1 MKYKFLLSHTPTGG
15 TAVSLGKCHPL
26 YGDQTNI
33 EIQRASGEWYYTR
46 KLDGK
51 LTFVRDDY
59 TEIMSRPFDG
69 TFTLT
74 IQSSINDGSSWNN
87 YFSASFSRANLEID
101 EDNRTATLNGLTEG
115 IANLIENGKRDE
127 YDLMK
132 LIPQTELKTVKGQIQ
147 PALAMVDYRA
157 ESIPASD
164 MYSGGPLTANG
175 YASRYTSN
183 YSPSVLIPDTTAA
196 WKLVRIPAEAK
207 VDTTTHPQANGTY
220 AGFLDYGTAPEG
232 QTDFSYYLYGTL
244 SASNGY
250 RLILS
255 YDDGDV
261 GQGPVA
267 YRRHISILDNN
278 LNPVLE
284 ETIDD
289 AFDLHDN
296 ISPASLIFSSATFY
310 IHYIRATLLTYSDT
324 DREKNIL
331 DTGPYYL
338 GMSAFEGSGLSIYT
352 STRTVEEENGHR
364 LVPGSD
370 ENGGI
375 PRYFAPPDDTHNYIP
390 LAEDNWNYASFWY
403 LITPS
408 VQNGLLDPS
417 LIGTFTWGRCWT
429 IGCCIKY
436 LLNRI
441 TKGQVLFDE
450 DTFYSR
456 FLYDTVNPVQGHE
469 PFDYLVTHK
478 SNVMRGTAES
488 AARCPAT
495 LDWFLELL
503 RNAFNCYYW
512 FEKTNAGRYYFHV
525 EHVEYFRR
533 GGQYSGSLPHQ
544 LDLTAIKPYRN
555 FRRNLQPVK
564 RFSDGTNKYSYDL
577 DNMAERYVYK
587 WQGEGGSDDFKGNP
601 MIFRAGWVTEGLS
614 ENHEVD
620 NIFADLQWLMLNA
633 GTDTAS
639 AKNYEGIFLFSA
651 YRATDPT
658 IQWKENSPALTDAM
672 FLTPYSRNVF
682 TNLDI
687 WLTAPA
693 GQQITFSLFHLEPTP
708 QADVI
713 TTYTG
718 TGTTQHIHLLYES
731 VFMVDHA
738 LVLVFGVNYDR
749 VVIHRIHAHEGDTY
763 LIPNLP
769 NLLRSGYIQNGA
781 LAWPHLQNEYL
792 HYDIPAQRWSYDS
805 DDPLTAT
812 FLYSGTVKMCKKQT
826 VGIVP
831 TLLADITT
839 NQGIKTGLG
848 TGIIDSAKINLSSRN
863 AELTIL
869 YDPAPR
875 AYIPVHPIIT
885 PTTPPTPDNTETPD
899 IPDIPEAPTT
909 NPD

>member
-1 MKYKFLLSHTPTGG
+1 MKYKFLLSYTPTDG
-15 TAVSLGKCHPL
+15 TATTPRQCHPL
-26 YGDQTNI
+26 YSDQTNI

-164 MYSGGPLTANG
+164 IYSGGPLTANG
-175 YASRYTSN
+175 YKSGEDTDWSEDEKVVTDNKWLFVGIYSEAQVKMKTGYTIANGHYAGTLHYSTTWTDKFFPVGTLTSEN
-183 YSPSVLIPDTTAA
+183 GCSIIIDTYSERDDDPPHSLTPYRRIRILDPDNNELFEDLTVLGAAKTSPSSLYFDYTQASGM
-196 WKLVRIPAEAK
+196 WLDKLE
-207 VDTTTHPQANGTY
+207 
-220 AGFLDYGTAPEG
+220 
-232 QTDFSYYLYGTL
+232 
-244 SASNGY
+244 
-250 RLILS
+250 
-255 YDDGDV
+255 
-261 GQGPVA
+261 
-267 YRRHISILDNN
+267 
-278 LNPVLE
+278 
-284 ETIDD
+284 
-289 AFDLHDN
+289 
-296 ISPASLIFSSATFY
+296 IFF
-310 IHYIRATLLTYSDT
+310 HYIRATLLTFSDT

-352 STRTVEEENGHR
+352 STRSVEEDNGHR

-375 PRYFAPPDDTHNYIP
+375 PRYFAPPDDNHNYIP

-469 PFDYLVTHK
+469 PFDYLVTQK
-478 SNVMRGTAES
+478 SNIMRGTAES
-488 AARCPAT
+488 AARCPVT

-512 FEKTNAGRYYFHV
+512 FEKTNAGRYYFHI

-564 RFSDGTNKYSYDL
+564 RLSDGTNRYSYNL
-577 DNMAERYVYK
+577 DNLAERFNFK
-587 WQGEGGSDDFKGNP
+587 WQGEGGSDDFKGYP
-601 MIFRAGWVTEGLS
+601 MLFRAGWVTEGLS
-614 ENHEVD
+614 ESHEVD

-651 YRATDPT
+651 YRAATLDSA
-658 IQWKENSPALTDAM
+658 WAENSAPIDRVLVLSEGQHLVA
-672 FLTPYSRNVF
+672 FCH
-682 TNLDI
+682 I
-687 WLTAPA
+687 WLTAPH
-693 GQQITFSLFHLEPTP
+693 GYQFTLHK
-708 QADVI
+708 DYDI

-718 TGTTQHIHLLYES
+718 TGQQQLIS
-731 VFMVDHA
+731 IAVDDMFIGGFHS
-738 LVLVFGVNYDR
+738 LFINFGTDYANIT
-749 VVIHRIHAHEGDTY
+749 IHRIHATDGNTY
-763 LIPNLP
+763 LVPNLP
-769 NLLRSGYIQNGA
+769 NLLRSGYIHNGA

-792 HYDIPAQRWSYDS
+792 HYDIPAQRWSYNT

-812 FLYSGTVKMCKKQT
+812 FRRTGTVKMCKKQT

-831 TLLADITT
+831 ALLADIDT

-848 TGIIDSAKINLSSRN
+848 TGIIDSAKINLLSRN

-869 YDPAPR
+869 YDPAPQT
-875 AYIPVHPIIT
+875 YIPIRPFD
-885 PTTPPTPDNTETPD
+885 PPTPPTPPITPDTPD
-899 IPDIPEAPTT
+899 ITISDDITP
-909 NPD
+909 